1 MYGGG
6 RRQKPYAK
14 NDEETPYDRT
24 VTSNSHYRSMM
35 ELIRDQ
41 VETTRDKGCIYLSP
55 LRFDDPSRARLFDF
69 YKIKRLSRL
78 PLYMYTIQR
87 L

>member
-1 MYGGG
+1 
-6 RRQKPYAK
+6 
-14 NDEETPYDRT
+14 
-24 VTSNSHYRSMM
+24 MM
-35 ELIRDQ
+35 ELIRDR
-41 VETTRDKGCIYLSP
+41 VKAPRYKGCIYLSP
-55 LRFDDPSRARLFDF
+55 LRFNEPSRARLFDF